1 MNMFRKSALAAVA
14 LSAASFAPLASAD
27 LIFGVY
33 AGAGAWNA
41 ELDGSI
47 GKPSISTDDLGT
59 DKETN
64 TFFYVAVEH
73 PVPLVPNVKL
83 QYVDIAS
90 SQSGTASTDF
100 SIDGTQF
107 TQSSS
112 VDSDI
117 DLSFVDATLYYELL
131 DNWLNLD
138 IGVTL
143 RKFDGY
149 LAATSDTVSARVKVD
164 EVVPL
169 GYAKAQFDL
178 PFTGWSAA
186 VEANYVSYSDSKISD
201 MSAKIGY
208 TFDSLV
214 LDAGIEAGIRTLD
227 ITIDDDGTDADVK
240 LSGPYIA
247 AMFHF

>member
-1 MNMFRKSALAAVA
+1 MSTLRKSALTAAI
-14 LSAASFAPLASAD
+14 LSSSLFAPLASAD
-27 LIFGVY
+27 LIFGIY

-47 GKPSISTDDLGT
+47 GKPSVSTDALNT

-64 TFFYVAVEH
+64 TYFYVAIEH
-73 PVPLVPNVKL
+73 PVPLIPNIKL
-83 QYVDIAS
+83 QYVDIGS
-90 SQSGTASTDF
+90 SQVGVASNTF
-100 SIDGTQF
+100 SIDGTSF
-107 TQSSS
+107 TQNSKIQ
-112 VDSDI
+112 SDI

-131 DNWLNLD
+131 DNWVNLD

-149 LAATSDTVSARVKVD
+149 LAATSDTASARVNVD
-164 EVVPL
+164 EIIPL

-201 MSAKIGY
+201 MSAKILY
-208 TFDSLV
+208 TFDSV
-214 LDAGIEAGIRTLD
+214 IDAGVEAGIRSLD
-227 ITIDDDGTDADVK
+227 IAIDDGGTNADVK
-240 LSGPYIA
+240 LSGPYVA
-247 AMFHF
+247 AIFHF